1 VTYGG
6 KTTTEGPNI
15 MSGINDW
22 SDIFPDAWQDA
33 EVIEGVDLVDKAEL
47 LGKAFLITS
56 VEFTENAQGV
66 NFVYVSA
73 EDVDGTRF
81 QFNDSS
87 TGVRQQIAHKLTLT
101 GRDAAIES
109 GGQVDL
115 RLIAPR
121 GLRVSEYAV
130 KDRTT
135 GKMKT
140 ARTYYLTTVDT
151 SAVNQ
156 PSPAS
161 KVAKVASAK
170 KTGQAS

>member
-1 VTYGG
+1 
-6 KTTTEGPNI
+6 
-15 MSGINDW
+15 MGINDW
-22 SDIFPDAWQDA
+22 SDIFPESWNDA

-47 LGKAFLITS
+47 LGMPFLITS

-73 EDVDGTRF
+73 ENVDGNRF

-87 TGVRQQIAHKLTLT
+87 TGVRQQVAHKLTQL
-101 GRDAAIES
+101 GRDAVIES

-115 RLIAPR
+115 RLIVPR
-121 GLRVSEYAV
+121 GLRVSEYLV
-130 KDRTT
+130 KDRGT
-135 GKMKT
+135 GKSKM

-156 PSPAS
+156 PTA
-161 KVAKVASAK
+161 ATK
-170 KTGQAS
+170 KTAKPTAPKTA